1 MVVVARGLPSRASKK
16 LGTGDDKCDPG
27 AVFSRPEGGGGSIRN
42 VLKQWGGSNDVW
54 GGPKGHLVQGTNLGG
69 ATFF

>member
-27 AVFSRPEGGGGSIRN
+27 AVFSRPVGFSDFGRTQKRLY
-42 VLKQWGGSNDVW
+42 VLIFSDENKME
-54 GGPKGHLVQGTNLGG
+54 
-69 ATFF
+69 